1 MIVTVRHKEMRHSFA
16 FLFGIDIDIEV
27 ELLKSSDPK
36 AEIFYRAEFDKN
48 VNYGDTLLEAVQG
61 LSDMVFGKGKYE
73 IPNIRIK
80 EEDLIKMTS

>member
-16 FLFGIDIDIEV
+16 FLFGIDIYIEV

-48 VNYGDTLLEAVQG
+48 AKYGDTLREVVQG
-61 LSDMVFGKGKYE
+61 IMDMVYGAGIYE
-73 IPNIRIK
+73 VPNIK
-80 EEDLIKMTS
+80 LKPKDLTKMIS